1 MTGTPR
7 LPLLLLLPGLD
18 GTGKLFAAFLRA
30 LGPGVESRVVE
41 YSPDEPLGYEELEL
55 RVRAALPRDRPFVLL
70 GESFSGPIAMR
81 IAAYPPPELAGVI
94 LCGTFARNPYPLLAW
109 AGPLAFLL
117 PIKSMPRWVR

>member
-55 RVRAALPRDRPFVLL
+55 RVRAALPRDRPYVLL

-81 IAAYPPPELAGVI
+81 IAASAPAGLAPE
-94 LCGTFARNPYPLLAW
+94 
-109 AGPLAFLL
+109 
-117 PIKSMPRWVR
+117 